1 MKHPFT
7 ALIMAICI
15 AFPTFADELS
25 VKDDAPARYVV
36 KEGDTLWDISKL
48 YLSSPW
54 QWQTLWK
61 QNPQLGDPDLI
72 YPGDVLMFQR
82 DAQGNPMISLDKKGV
97 KKLSPSARVVVQ
109 KSTAIPTLPA
119 AIIKPLLEFEL
130 ALSEEDLVGHP
141 FILGANYNVKLAT
154 QGHLL
159 YIKGDLDPFAH
170 YGIYSVEDK
179 YVDPNS
185 QETLAYEANLVGTA
199 RVLDAGNSA
208 QSKPATVKVETVKR
222 EIKPND
228 ILMPI
233 SQGQSFSVQ
242 FSMIRPAHPIDGEI
256 ISSDNKLREFGATT
270 VVVLNLGREHNVQE
284 GHILDISKRSPTV
297 IEGSKGPRYV
307 EDASRLEKL
316 SSSVRELFNTSSS
329 KNNAV
334 WNMPEEKIG
343 ELMIFKVYDKVSYA
357 LVTSAL
363 QPIRIGDSVG
373 VN

>member
-15 AFPTFADELS
+15 TFPTLADELS
-25 VKDDAPARYVV
+25 VKEDAPTRYVV

-61 QNPQLGDPDLI
+61 QNPQLGDPNLI
-72 YPGDVLMFQR
+72 YPGDVLVLGH
-82 DAQGNPMISLDKKGV
+82 DAQGKPMITLAKGV
-97 KKLSPSARVVVQ
+97 KKLSPTARVVVQ

-119 AIIKPLLEFEL
+119 ALIEPLLAFEQ
-130 ALSEEDLVGHP
+130 ALSEDDLTDLP
-141 FILGANYNVKLAT
+141 FILGANHNVKLAT

-159 YIKGDLDPFAH
+159 YIKGDLEQYAH
-170 YGIYSVEDK
+170 YGIYSVEDR
-179 YVDPNS
+179 YIDPDS
-185 QETLAYEANLVGTA
+185 QKTLAYEANLVGTA
-199 RVLDAGNSA
+199 RVLDMGNTA
-208 QSKPATVKVETVKR
+208 QGKPATVKVETAKR

-242 FSMIRPAHPIDGEI
+242 FSMLRPSHPVEGEI

-270 VVVLNLGREHNVQE
+270 VVVLNLGRQHNVQE
-284 GHILDISKRSPTV
+284 GHILDISKRSPKV

-316 SSSVRELFNTSSS
+316 SSSIGELFSTSSS

-363 QPIRIGDSVG
+363 QPIRIGDSVSI
-373 VN
+373 N

>member
-1 MKHPFT
+1 MKHPFA
-7 ALIMAICI
+7 ALIMAIGL
-15 AFPTFADELS
+15 AFPTYADELS

-72 YPGDVLMFQR
+72 YPGDVLVFER
-82 DAQGNPMISLDKKGV
+82 DAQGNPMIKLAKGV
-97 KKLSPSARVVVQ
+97 KKLSPAARVVVQ
-109 KSTAIPTLPA
+109 KSTAIPTLPV
-119 AIIKPLLEFEL
+119 AIIKPLLAFEQ

-141 FILGANYNVKLAT
+141 FILGANHNVKLAT

-159 YIKGDLDPFAH
+159 YIKGDLDQFVH
-170 YGIYSVEDK
+170 YGIYNVEDK

-185 QETLAYEANLVGTA
+185 LETLAYEANLVGTA
-199 RVLDAGNSA
+199 RVVDIGNIA
-208 QSKPATVKVETVKR
+208 QGKPATVRVETAKR

-228 ILMPI
+228 ILLPI

-242 FSMIRPAHPIDGEI
+242 FSMLRPTHPVDGEI

-316 SSSVRELFNTSSS
+316 SSSVSELFNTSNS